1 MFQAVLFVCMQDVG
15 EDEFIVHSIHSRFR
29 FETKD
34 CVVAYRADTEN
45 DEQTVSLWNEDGT
58 LCQTAFRVF
67 LVSHFRADD
76 SMLHG
81 ETRSGIQDEQPPRA
95 RLQPAEVNKVCWPHT
110 CRLGWGSRVSQL
122 DAP

>member
-1 MFQAVLFVCMQDVG
+1 MQDVG
-15 EDEFIVHSIHSRFR
+15 EDEFFVHSIHSRFR

-58 LCQTAFRVF
+58 ICQTAFRVF
-67 LVSHFRADD
+67 LFSDD
-76 SMLHG
+76 LMLHA
-81 ETRSGIQDEQPPRA
+81 ETRAGIQDEQPPRA

-110 CRLGWGSRVSQL
+110 CRLGGVGFSCETIGHSITSGL
-122 DAP
+122 LLF